1 MVGVFVFRMNV
12 SGSAVRRIFALDVN
26 VPGSAVRRIFAFD
39 VNVPGGAVERVFAL
53 DVNVPGGAV
62 RRVFLGVI
70 VVAVGAVDVFR
81 FDGRVLRRTAT
92 GEGSERGDGEQSR
105 RDAEST
111 ARIATRFRD
120 FHNALYLRL
129 NDA

>member
-39 VNVPGGAVERVFAL
+39 VNVPGGAVE
-53 DVNVPGGAV
+53 
-62 RRVFLGVI
+62 RVFLGVI